1 MYGKWVRI
9 FLNREV
15 RGQKKK
21 GTLGKSLMQIKT
33 SKSEEGRISGTV
45 PPPDKSRRRKKA
57 HQKLGKGPISGR
69 RYMSALRTL
78 GKVGSLLL
86 LVSFVLAIFVYAYT
100 SGKLDLS
107 DIRFYGCKEVDSKRL
122 EEIIRIDFPSNILR
136 IDLSQLK
143 GRLKEEIW
151 VKQVEIRR
159 VLPSKLVV
167 YVQERIPSIILEIQ
181 NDLMIADQDGII
193 LGHYAPKFRKLDVPV
208 FRGVLGENAES
219 YRLHQE
225 ENSARIRQAVL
236 MLSELESGSP
246 NYTKSISEVDVSD
259 PKNLKIMLVDDTA
272 EVYLGGENYLER
284 FTTFMRYRDEYEK
297 LKNQYEEFA
306 SIDLRFEDQIIY
318 RPRRSE
324 DGEKA
329 EDLKLKR

>member
-1 MYGKWVRI
+1 
-9 FLNREV
+9 
-15 RGQKKK
+15 
-21 GTLGKSLMQIKT
+21 MQIKT
-33 SKSEEGRISGTV
+33 SKSEKGRISGTI

-57 HQKLGKGPISGR
+57 HQKLGKGSIAGR
-69 RYMSALRTL
+69 RYVSALRTL
-78 GKVGSLLL
+78 GKVGSFLL
-86 LVSFVLAIFVYAYT
+86 LVSFVLAIFVYAYI
-100 SGKLDLS
+100 SGKFDLS
-107 DIRFYGCKEVDSKRL
+107 DIKFYGCKEVDSKHL
-122 EEIIRIDFPSNILR
+122 EEIIRSDFPANILR
-136 IDLSQLK
+136 IDLSKLK
-143 GRLKEEIW
+143 GRLEEETW

-181 NDLMIADQDGII
+181 NDLMVADQDGTI
-193 LGHYAPKFRKLDVPV
+193 LGRYAPKFAKLDVPV
-208 FRGVLGENAES
+208 FRGVMGESAES

-225 ENSARIRQAVL
+225 ENSVRIRQAVL

-246 NYTKSISEVDVSD
+246 NYTKSISEVDISD

-284 FTTFMRYRDEYEK
+284 FTTFMRNRDEYEK

-329 EDLKLKR
+329 EDLKLER